1 MTRKEIILDKNIKVI
16 SALQEKSAKAN
27 GTVIPDSGY
36 AGLSK
41 VNVNL
46 PFQAKEVK
54 AKVKTTVV
62 EEILGRKEAEEIIE
76 KSIRNYK
83 IKFNN

>member
-1 MTRKEIILDKNIKVI
+1 MSSNGEMFEFSVTSANGITLATANKVCKKNIKVI

-46 PFQAKEVK
+46 PFQAKE
-54 AKVKTTVV
+54 ANGNGVV
-62 EEILGRKEAEEIIE
+62 TPDVG
-76 KSIRNYK
+76 
-83 IKFNN
+83 